1 MWGIGNLARSGG
13 RGDTHRS
20 TRSDEVAASDRR
32 WLLATYGIFGATLL
46 VLAGLYQLYSVS
58 GPHDEVTLFLRDV
71 TRIAHWLLPGF

>member
-1 MWGIGNLARSGG
+1 M
-13 RGDTHRS
+13 
-20 TRSDEVAASDRR
+20 AASDRR

-46 VLAGLYQLYSVS
+46 VLAGLYQLYTAS